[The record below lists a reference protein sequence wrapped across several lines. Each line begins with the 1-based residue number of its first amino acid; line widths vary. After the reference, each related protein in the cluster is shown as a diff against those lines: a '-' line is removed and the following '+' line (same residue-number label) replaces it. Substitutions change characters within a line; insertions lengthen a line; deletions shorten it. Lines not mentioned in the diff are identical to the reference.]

1 MTRKSD
7 ALRQHIADQ
16 ESINKLHDVTDNDR
30 QLTRGER
37 NGPRPGDPD
46 GHPGQLTAREQRL
59 IDRYGA

>member
-16 ESINKLHDVTDNDR
+16 EAINKLHDVTDNDQ

-37 NGPRPGDPD
+37 NAPRPGDPA
-46 GHPGQLTAREQRL
+46 GYPGQLTGREQRL
-59 IDRYGA
+59 IDRYSA